1 MTLGRIATV
10 VALATLATHLGAEAA
25 SAAKVTLYGRV
36 ASGAT
41 AITGSTVQV
50 FSAGKTSATLL
61 ASATSNAVG
70 NFRLQYEAPSAPAV
84 VYVVADGGSAGGG
97 ANNGAIRLASVVAG
111 PPRFLEVNELS
122 TVATAYVFA
131 QFLDSKKL
139 FGPAPG
145 LPNAGAMFFNLVTSE
160 GRPGAAIALPP
171 NGTKTEALA
180 TLNSLADIL
189 SGCVRDAAD
198 CDALFAAAQQPGADA
213 PTDTLAAAQAIALS
227 PGADAAG
234 VFALLPAKKPYRPF
248 LTQAPVAWTIALKF
262 TAGGFDGPGAMAFD
276 KDANV
281 WVTNN
286 FMPPD
291 TTAGK
296 QLTVLDPIGRP
307 MLGSPIVGGGVDG
320 SGWGIAVAA
329 DSKVWVGNY
338 AGGSMSLFNRI
349 GKPLS
354 NKAFATDKLDGTQG
368 VTVDL
373 DGNVWASSNKED
385 HVVRFKG
392 GDRTKTKV
400 VSAGGIEKP
409 FAIVVDL
416 DGNLWIANAGKQGS
430 VSKISPNGTALGASP
445 FKFGNKSSPKG
456 IAVDRAGNVWVADF
470 LRDGVW
476 VLDNNGNLI
485 FDKPISVSS
494 LDGAW
499 GLALDGNEN
508 VWVASFLLKR
518 LNLICGRNTET
529 CPPGSEMGDILSPK
543 GGFRSEAFQHLTGVS
558 VDPSGNLWVAN
569 NWKTLDPIAGGDG
582 LVALIGAAA
591 PVKTPLLGPP
601 QKP

>member
-1 MTLGRIATV
+1 MKVWRLAVFAAT
-10 VALATLATHLGAEAA
+10 ATLATQLGALSA
-25 SAAKVTLYGRV
+25 SAAKVTLFGRV
-36 ASGAT
+36 ASGDV
-41 AITGSTVQV
+41 AITGSTVKV
-50 FSAGKTSATLL
+50 FAAGKGSAELL
-61 ASATSNAVG
+61 ASGSTNAVG
-70 NFRLQYEAPSAPAV
+70 NFRLQYESPGAPAV
-84 VYVVADGGSAGGG
+84 VYVVADGGSAGGA

-122 TVATAYVFA
+122 TVATAYAFA
-131 QFLDSKKL
+131 RFLDGKKIS
-139 FGPAPG
+139 GPAPG
-145 LPNAGAMFFNLVTSE
+145 LPNAGAMFFNLATSE
-160 GRPGAAIALPP
+160 GTPAGTIAMSP
-171 NGTKTEALA
+171 NGSKTEALA
-180 TLNSLADIL
+180 TFNSLADVL
-189 SGCVRDAAD
+189 SACVRDAAD
-198 CDALFAAAQQPGADA
+198 CDALFEAATPPGGSK
-213 PTDTLAAAQAIALS
+213 PTDTLGAAQAIALS

-234 VFALLPAKKPYRPF
+234 IFALLPAKKPYRPF

-276 KDANV
+276 KDANI

-296 QLTVLDPIGRP
+296 QLTVLDPVGKP
-307 MLGSPIVGGGVDG
+307 MFGSPVTGGGLDG
-320 SGWGIAVAA
+320 TGWGIAVAQ
-329 DSKVWVGNY
+329 DGKVWAGNY

-354 NKAFATDKLDGTQG
+354 GKAFAGDKLDGTQG
-368 VTVDL
+368 VTVDFE
-373 DGNVWASSNKED
+373 GNVWASSNKDD

-409 FAIVVDL
+409 FAISVDP
-416 DGNLWIANAGKQGS
+416 DGNLWIANAGKRGS
-430 VSKISPNGTALGASP
+430 VSKINPNGKALGASP
-445 FKFGNKSSPKG
+445 IDFGKFSSPKG
-456 IAVDRAGNVWVADF
+456 IAVDRGGNVWVADF

-476 VLDNNGNLI
+476 VLDKKGDFV
-485 FDKPISVSS
+485 FDKPIRANS

-499 GLALDGNEN
+499 GLAIDGNEN
-508 VWVASFLLKR
+508 VWVVSFLLKR
-518 LNLICGRNTET
+518 VNLICGRNTET
-529 CPPGSEMGDILSPK
+529 CPPGSKMGDIISPK

-569 NWKTLDPIAGGDG
+569 NWKTLEPIAGGDG

>member
-1 MTLGRIATV
+1 MQVWKIAAFAAT
-10 VALATLATHLGAEAA
+10 AAFATQLAAVPA
-25 SAAKVTLYGRV
+25 SAAKVTLFGRV
-36 ASGAT
+36 ASGAVP
-41 AITGSTVQV
+41 ITSSNVKLY
-50 FSAGKTSATLL
+50 SAGKGSPTLL
-61 ASATSNAVG
+61 ASGSTNAVG
-70 NFRLQYEAPSAPAV
+70 NFRLQYESPGAPAV
-84 VYVVADGGSAGGG
+84 VYVVADGGSTGGA

-131 QFLDSKKL
+131 QFLDGKKL
-139 FGPAPG
+139 SGPAPG

-160 GRPGAAIALPP
+160 GKPAGTIALPP
-171 NGTKTEALA
+171 NGSKTEALA

-198 CDALFAAAQQPGADA
+198 CEALFEAATPPGGDA

-227 PGADAAG
+227 PGAAAAD
-234 VFALLPAKKPYRPF
+234 VFALLPARTPYKPF

-276 KDANV
+276 ADANV

-307 MLGSPIVGGGVDG
+307 MFGSPIVGGGVDG
-320 SGWGIAVAA
+320 SGWGIAVAG

-338 AGGSMSLFNRI
+338 AGGSMSLFNRL

-354 NKAFATDKLDGTQG
+354 KTAFATDKLDGTQG
-368 VTVDL
+368 VTVDFE
-373 DGNVWASSNKED
+373 GNVWASSNKED

-409 FAIVVDL
+409 FAIAVDP

-430 VSKISPNGTALGASP
+430 VSKISPNGAALGASP

-456 IAVDRAGNVWVADF
+456 IAVDRGGNVWVADF

-476 VLDNNGNLI
+476 VLNRKGDFVFN
-485 FDKPISVSS
+485 KPISVSS

-518 LNLICGRNTET
+518 VNLICGRNTET
-529 CPPGSEMGDILSPK
+529 CPPGSKMGDIISPK
-543 GGFRSEAFQHLTGVS
+543 GGYRSEAFQHLTGVS